1 MSYIGNTNTTQGFT
15 PAIDYFSGNAS
26 TTAFTLSRPVA
37 SVAQV
42 QAVVNNVAQ
51 NPSDAFTVSGS
62 TITFTSAPSSGT
74 NNNYVYYTSPIT
86 QVIAPGQGTVG
97 LTQISATGTPSS
109 STFLRGDNAWSATPT
124 PAQIQPISA
133 SVAANAL
140 TISASALTLNFRST
154 TLGSGTV
161 TTVSGT
167 PANLVISSGSTLGTV
182 NAIAS
187 RIVVI
192 ALNNAGTIE
201 LAAVNISGG
210 TQLDETNLITTT
222 AEGGA
227 GAADSATVVYSTT
240 ARTSL
245 AYRVIGFI
253 DSTQAT
259 AGTWATAPSTIQGV
273 GGQALS
279 AMSSIGYGQTWQLPS
294 RALSTTYY
302 NTTGKPIQVSVQT
315 QANSTN
321 TSTVVVNG
329 VTIFSYVSNPTGGDV
344 PGVQF
349 IVPPG
354 ASYSHTST
362 SSLGVWAELR

>member
-1 MSYIGNTNTTQGFT
+1 MALIGTINPTFTN
-15 PAIDYFSGNAS
+15 AFSKVFS
-26 TTAFTLSRPVA
+26 ITA
-37 SVAQV
+37 SVA
-42 QAVVNNVAQ
+42 
-51 NPSDAFTVSGS
+51 
-62 TITFTSAPSSGT
+62 SS
-74 NNNYVYYTSPIT
+74 
-86 QVIAPGQGTVG
+86 
-97 LTQISATGTPSS
+97 
-109 STFLRGDNAWSATPT
+109 
-124 PAQIQPISA
+124 
-133 SVAANAL
+133 AL
-140 TISASALTLNFRST
+140 TISASALSLDFRST

-182 NAIAS
+182 SATQS
-187 RIVVI
+187 RIVVLAI
-192 ALNNAGTIE
+192 NNGGTIE
-201 LAAVNISGG
+201 LAAVNIAGG
-210 TQLDETNLITTT
+210 NNLDEAGMVNTT

-227 GAADSATVVYSTT
+227 GAADSASAVYSTT
-240 ARTSL
+240 ARTGVPF
-245 AYRVIGFI
+245 RVIGYI
-253 DSTQAT
+253 ESTQAT

-279 AMSSIGYGQTWQLPS
+279 AMSSIGYAQTWQLPS

-302 NTTGKPIQVSVQT
+302 NTTGKPILVSVQT

-354 ASYSHTST
+354 ASYSCTST